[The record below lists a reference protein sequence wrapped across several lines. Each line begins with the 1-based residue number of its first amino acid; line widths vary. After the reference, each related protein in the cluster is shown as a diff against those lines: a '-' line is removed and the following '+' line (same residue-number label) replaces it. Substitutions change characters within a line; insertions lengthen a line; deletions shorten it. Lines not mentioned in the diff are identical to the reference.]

1 MNIFKELCK
10 LTAKAAVE
18 YQMIRPGDRILLG
31 LSGGK
36 DSFVLAHALHE
47 MRRRAPFAFDI
58 VLGTFDPMFPEFGI
72 AEISAYCQK
81 HHFEHQI
88 IRLDI
93 PAVLAEKNIDQSPC
107 VLCSRLR
114 RGHLYKLAAAQNCN
128 KLALGQHFDDM
139 AASFLMSLCRGQ
151 GLSTMAP
158 VVRSESRE
166 KLTIIRPLI
175 YVEESMIKECTKE
188 FELPAT
194 GKCRY
199 EETVKAGDRAYF
211 RSQLELIKERIPHLK
226 GNMLKSLANV
236 QVEHLLDKRFIDAQ

>member
-10 LTAKAAVE
+10 LTARAAVE

-36 DSFVLAHALHE
+36 DSFILAHALHE
-47 MRRRAPFAFDI
+47 MRRRAPFEFSI
-58 VLGTFDPMFPEFGI
+58 ILGTFDPAFPEFGI
-72 AEISAYCQK
+72 DEISAYCRR
-81 HHFEHQI
+81 HDFEHQI

-93 PAVLAEKNIDQSPC
+93 PAILAEKNFTKSPC

-139 AASFLMSLCRGQ
+139 AASFMMSLCRGQ
-151 GLSTMAP
+151 GLTTMGP

-175 YVEESMIKECTKE
+175 FVEESMIKECTKE

-211 RSQLELIKERIPHLK
+211 RSQLETIKERIPDLK
-226 GNMLKSLANV
+226 SNMLHSLANV
-236 QVEHLLDKRFIDAQ
+236 HVEYLLDKRFIETQ